1 MKKLT
6 FIFLGCIFAIF
17 LNVNSFAQT
26 TMSQEGQ
33 YIFNSLG
40 FYIGGV
46 LVAFMAAG
54 FCMLESGL
62 VTTKSV
68 STIAAKNIGKFAI
81 CSLIFFLVGYNLAYG
96 VPEGGFMGS
105 FSIWT
110 DTTDAETGYSGY
122 SDWFF
127 QTMFVCATASIVSG
141 AVAERIKI
149 WPFFIFAAI
158 MAGVIYPISM
168 GWQWGGGWLAT
179 SGFSDFAGSTLVHAC
194 GGAAALA
201 GVIVL
206 GAREGRFGSRGEKK
220 SMQPFA
226 ASSIPLVTLG
236 TFLLWFGWFGFN
248 GFSQLAM
255 GTFDD
260 VNAISKIAVNT
271 HLAGAAGTVTGA
283 ALTRLIGGKTDIVMM
298 LNGAL
303 AGLVAITAEPLTPG
317 PITAMI
323 IGSIGAVIMYY
334 GTKLLEN
341 LGLDD
346 VVGAI
351 PVHMFAGIFGTL
363 VVPLTNSDT
372 SFGTQFVG
380 VISVC
385 VFSFVLSWITFST
398 LKSTIGLRISK
409 AAEKQGTDKAEVAEV
424 YGRVQDRHR
433 ESAILDGRTYKK
445 QNQFTF
451 LLHYGF

>member
-1 MKKLT
+1 MRKL
-6 FIFLGCIFAIF
+6 IKIALGAFMFFTI
-17 LNVNSFAQT
+17 LTGSSFAET
-26 TMSQEGQ
+26 TMSAEGQ
-33 YIFNSLG
+33 YIFNSLA

-68 STIAAKNIGKFAI
+68 SSIGAKNIGKFAI
-81 CSLIFFLVGYNLAYG
+81 CSIIFFLFGYNVAYG
-96 VPEGGFMGS
+96 IPEGGYIGS
-105 FSIWT
+105 FSVWS
-110 DTTDAETGYSGY
+110 DASSMGTGYSDS

-127 QTMFVCATASIVSG
+127 QTMFVCATVSIVSG

-149 WPFFIFAAI
+149 WPFFAFAVI
-158 MAGVIYPISM
+158 MSGFIYPISM
-168 GWQWGGGWLAT
+168 GWQWGGGWLSAA
-179 SGFSDFAGSTLVHAC
+179 GFSDFAGSTLVHAC

-206 GAREGRFGSRGEKK
+206 GAREGRFTSSGGKRV
-220 SMQPFA
+220 MVPFA

-283 ALTRLIGGKTDIVMM
+283 VVTRLIGGKTDIIMM

-303 AGLVAITAEPLTPG
+303 AGLVAITAEPLTPT
-317 PITAMI
+317 PILAMA
-323 IGSIGAVIMYY
+323 IGSMGALIMYF
-334 GTKLLEN
+334 GTKMLESF
-341 LGLDD
+341 GIDD

-363 VVPLTNSDT
+363 VVPISNDGT

-380 VISVC
+380 TLSVT
-385 VFSFVLSWITFST
+385 VFSFVLSYLVFLA
-398 LKSTIGLRISK
+398 LKATVGLRISK
-409 AAEKQGTDKAEVAEV
+409 AAEKLGTDKSEIGV
-424 YGRVQDRHR
+424 
-433 ESAILDGRTYKK
+433 SAYAIRD
-445 QNQFTF
+445 
-451 LLHYGF
+451 

>member
-1 MKKLT
+1 MKKQLLNLLIGIIAFISLT
-6 FIFLGCIFAIF
+6 SS
-17 LNVNSFAQT
+17 SFAET
-26 TMSQEGQ
+26 TMSEEGQ
-33 YIFNSLG
+33 YIFNSLA

-81 CSLIFFLVGYNLAYG
+81 ASLIFFLFGYNLAYG
-96 VPEGGFMGS
+96 IPEGGFMGS
-105 FSIWT
+105 FSIWSDKST
-110 DTTDAETGYSGY
+110 VGVGYSDS

-127 QTMFVCATASIVSG
+127 QTMFVCATVSIVSG

-149 WPFFIFAAI
+149 WPFFVFAVA
-158 MAGVIYPISM
+158 MAGIIYPISM
-168 GWQWGGGWLAT
+168 GWQWGGGWLSTA
-179 SGFSDFAGSTLVHAC
+179 GFSDFAGSTIVHAC

-206 GAREGRFGSRGEKK
+206 GARAGRFTSKGGKRV
-220 SMQPFA
+220 MVPFA
-226 ASSIPLVTLG
+226 ASSIPLTTLG

-271 HLAGAAGTVTGA
+271 HLAGAAGTVVGA
-283 ALTRLIGGKTDIVMM
+283 AVSRLIGGKTDVIMM

-303 AGLVAITAEPLTPG
+303 AGLVAITAEPLTPSPMLAIFIG
-317 PITAMI
+317 A
-323 IGSIGAVIMYY
+323 IGSIIMYF
-334 GTKLLEN
+334 GTKMLEN

-363 VVPLTNSDT
+363 VVPLSNGDT
-372 SFGTQFVG
+372 SFGTQ
-380 VISVC
+380 VIGTVSVVAFSFILSYV
-385 VFSFVLSWITFST
+385 VFSA

-409 AAEKQGTDKAEVAEV
+409 EAEKLGTDKAEIGVVA
-424 YGRVQDRHR
+424 YSIRD
-433 ESAILDGRTYKK
+433 
-445 QNQFTF
+445 
-451 LLHYGF
+451 

>member
-1 MKKLT
+1 MYKKILKLIVVATT
-6 FIFLGCIFAIF
+6 FMGFSASAFAD
-17 LNVNSFAQT
+17 S
-26 TMSQEGQ
+26 TMSAEGQ
-33 YIFNSLG
+33 YIFNSLA

-81 CSLIFFLVGYNLAYG
+81 CSMVFFFVGYNLAYG
-96 VPEGGFMGS
+96 ISEGGYIGS
-105 FSIWT
+105 FSMWSEGSKL
-110 DTTDAETGYSGY
+110 DTGYSDS

-127 QTMFVCATASIVSG
+127 QTMFVCATVSIVSG

-149 WPFFIFAAI
+149 WPFFIFAVL
-158 MAGVIYPISM
+158 MSGFIYPVSM
-168 GWQWGGGWLAT
+168 GWQWGGGWLST

-206 GAREGRFGSRGEKK
+206 GARAGRFTSQGGKRV
-220 SMQPFA
+220 MVPFA
-226 ASSIPLVTLG
+226 ASSIPLTTLG

-248 GFSQLAM
+248 GMSQLAM

-260 VNAISKIAVNT
+260 VTAISKIAVNT
-271 HLAGAAGTVTGA
+271 HLAGAAGTFAGA
-283 ALTRLIGGKTDIVMM
+283 VVSRLIGGKTDVIMM

-303 AGLVAITAEPLTPG
+303 AGLVAITAEPLTPSPLAAIVIG
-317 PITAMI
+317 A
-323 IGSIGAVIMYY
+323 IGSLIMYF
-334 GTKLLEN
+334 GTKMLEN
-341 LGLDD
+341 FGLDD

-363 VVPLTNSDT
+363 VVPFTNGDT

-380 VISVC
+380 TISV
-385 VFSFVLSWITFST
+385 VLFSFILSYLVFVA
-398 LKSTIGLRISK
+398 LKQTTGLRISK
-409 AAEKQGTDKAEVAEV
+409 AAEKLGTDKAEIGVVA
-424 YGRVQDRHR
+424 YSIRD
-433 ESAILDGRTYKK
+433 
-445 QNQFTF
+445 
-451 LLHYGF
+451 

>member
-1 MKKLT
+1 MFNLKSITLLT
-6 FIFLGCIFAIF
+6 FSVVTLTCSTAFAD
-17 LNVNSFAQT
+17 T
-26 TMSQEGQ
+26 TMSKEGQ
-33 YIFNSLG
+33 YIFNSLA

-62 VTTKSV
+62 VTNKSV

-81 CSLIFFLVGYNLAYG
+81 ASIVFFLVGYNLAYG
-96 VPEGGFMGS
+96 IPEGGYIGNFSVWNEGS
-105 FSIWT
+105 KI
-110 DTTDAETGYSGY
+110 DTGYSDS

-127 QTMFVCATASIVSG
+127 QTMFVCATVSIVSG

-149 WPFFIFAAI
+149 WPFFVFAVI
-158 MAGVIYPISM
+158 MAGFIYPVSM
-168 GWQWGGGWLAT
+168 GWQWGGGWLST

-201 GVIVL
+201 GIIVL
-206 GAREGRFGSRGEKK
+206 GARTGRFTGTGSKRV
-220 SMQPFA
+220 MVPFA
-226 ASSIPLVTLG
+226 ASSIPLTTLG

-260 VNAISKIAVNT
+260 VTAITTIAVNT
-271 HLAGAAGTVTGA
+271 HLAGAAGTVAGA
-283 ALTRLIGGKTDIVMM
+283 AITRIIGGKTDVIMM

-303 AGLVAITAEPLTPG
+303 AGLVAITAEPLTPS
-317 PITAMI
+317 PMLAML
-323 IGSIGAVIMYY
+323 IGSIGAIIMYF
-334 GTKLLEN
+334 GTKMLEGF
-341 LGLDD
+341 GLDD

-363 VVPLTNSDT
+363 VVPLSNSDT
-372 SFGTQFVG
+372 SFGTQFIG

-385 VFSFVLSWITFST
+385 AFSFVLSFGVFKI
-398 LKSTIGLRISK
+398 LKETIGLRISK
-409 AAEKQGTDKAEVAEV
+409 DAERLGTDKAEVGVVA
-424 YGRVQDRHR
+424 YSIRD
-433 ESAILDGRTYKK
+433 
-445 QNQFTF
+445 
-451 LLHYGF
+451 

>member
-1 MKKLT
+1 MIKIKWFFSRL
-6 FIFLGCIFAIF
+6 ILNLLVFLSLI
-17 LNVNSFAQT
+17 SFANAET
-26 TMSQEGQ
+26 VMSAEGQ
-33 YIFNSLG
+33 YIFNTLG
-40 FYIGGV
+40 FYLGGV

-81 CSLIFFLVGYNLAYG
+81 CSLIFLLFGYNMAYAI
-96 VPEGGFMGS
+96 PEGGYIGKFLMWSDSSELG
-105 FSIWT
+105 
-110 DTTDAETGYSGY
+110 TGYSDH

-158 MAGVIYPISM
+158 MAGFIYPISM
-168 GWQWGGGWLAT
+168 GWQWGGGWLAVA
-179 SGFSDFAGSTLVHAC
+179 GFSDFAGSTMVHAC

-206 GAREGRFGSRGEKK
+206 GAREGRFNLKGQAK
-220 SMQPFA
+220 SLVPFA

-271 HLAGAAGTVTGA
+271 HIAGAAGTVAGA
-283 ALTRLIGGKTDIVMM
+283 VITRLMGGKTDIIMM

-303 AGLVAITAEPLTPG
+303 AGLVAITAEPLTPS
-317 PITAMI
+317 PFLAIF
-323 IGSIGAVIMYY
+323 IGAMGALIMYF
-334 GTKLLEN
+334 GTKFLEYQK
-341 LGLDD
+341 LDD

-363 VVPLTNSDT
+363 MVPISNPNTN
-372 SFGTQFVG
+372 FGTQLLG

-385 VFSFVLSWITFST
+385 VFSFIFSYIVFKA
-398 LKSTIGLRISK
+398 LKQTIGLRISK
-409 AAEKQGTDKAEVAEV
+409 EAEKLGTDKAEVGVVA
-424 YGRVQDRHR
+424 YSIRD
-433 ESAILDGRTYKK
+433 
-445 QNQFTF
+445 
-451 LLHYGF
+451 

>member
-1 MKKLT
+1 MIIFKKL
-6 FIFLGCIFAIF
+6 FLG
-17 LNVNSFAQT
+17 T
-26 TMSQEGQ
+26 TILACLTQSANAETVISDEGQ
-33 YIFNSLG
+33 YIFNTLG
-40 FYIGGV
+40 FYLGGV

-81 CSLIFFLVGYNLAYG
+81 CSLIFLLFGYNMAYAI
-96 VPEGGFMGS
+96 PEGGYIGKFLM
-105 FSIWT
+105 WT
-110 DTTDAETGYSGY
+110 DSSELGTGYADH

-158 MAGVIYPISM
+158 MAGFIYPISM

-179 SGFSDFAGSTLVHAC
+179 AGFSDFAGSTLVHAC

-206 GAREGRFGSRGEKK
+206 GAREGRFSSTGEKK
-220 SMQPFA
+220 SLVPFA

-271 HLAGAAGTVTGA
+271 HIAGAAGTVAGA
-283 ALTRLIGGKTDIVMM
+283 VITRLMGGKTDIIMM

-303 AGLVAITAEPLTPG
+303 AGLVAITAEPLTPS
-317 PITAMI
+317 PILAI
-323 IGSIGAVIMYY
+323 FIGAMGALIMYF
-334 GTKLLEN
+334 GTKFLEYQK
-341 LGLDD
+341 LDD

-363 VVPLTNSDT
+363 MVPISNPNTD
-372 SFGTQFVG
+372 FGTQLLG

-385 VFSFVLSWITFST
+385 VFSFILSYIVFRVL
-398 LKSTIGLRISK
+398 KQTIGLRISK
-409 AAEKQGTDKAEVAEV
+409 EAEKLGTDKAEVGVVA
-424 YGRVQDRHR
+424 YSIRD
-433 ESAILDGRTYKK
+433 
-445 QNQFTF
+445 
-451 LLHYGF
+451 

>member
-1 MKKLT
+1 MTKYFKT
-6 FIFLGCIFAIF
+6 FIIGLISLLSFSNFA
-17 LNVNSFAQT
+17 SAET
-26 TMSQEGQ
+26 TMSAEGQ

-40 FYIGGV
+40 FYLGGV

-81 CSLIFFLVGYNLAYG
+81 CSLIFFLCGYNLAYG
-96 VPEGGFMGS
+96 IPEGGFIGS
-105 FSIWT
+105 FSMWN
-110 DTTDAETGYSGY
+110 DSSELASGYSDY

-206 GAREGRFGSRGEKK
+206 GAREGRFSKSGETK
-220 SMQPFA
+220 SLVPFA

-271 HLAGAAGTVTGA
+271 HLAGAAGTVA
-283 ALTRLIGGKTDIVMM
+283 AAVVTRLLGGKTDIVMM

-303 AGLVAITAEPLTPG
+303 AGLVAITAEPLTPSPVLAIVIG
-317 PITAMI
+317 A
-323 IGSIGAVIMYY
+323 IGSLIMYF
-334 GTKLLEN
+334 GTKFLESKKI
-341 LGLDD
+341 DD

-363 VVPLTNSDT
+363 VVPISNPNTN
-372 SFGTQFVG
+372 FGTQLTG
-380 VISVC
+380 VIAVC
-385 VFSFVLSWITFST
+385 LFSFILSYITFRV
-398 LKSTIGLRISK
+398 LKQTIGLRIS
-409 AAEKQGTDKAEVAEV
+409 AQAEKLGTDVAEV
-424 YGRVQDRHR
+424 GVKAY
-433 ESAILDGRTYKK
+433 AIRD
-445 QNQFTF
+445 
-451 LLHYGF
+451 

>member
-1 MKKLT
+1 MKKITL
-6 FIFLGCIFAIF
+6 IFLGCIFA
-17 LNVNSFAQT
+17 LLASSNSFAES
-26 TMSQEGQ
+26 TMSEEGQ

-68 STIAAKNIGKFAI
+68 STIGAKNIGKFAI
-81 CSLIFFLVGYNLAYG
+81 CSIIFFLFGYNIAYG
-96 VPEGGFMGS
+96 IPEGGYIGS
-105 FSIWT
+105 FSIWS
-110 DTTDAETGYSGY
+110 DGSEVGTGYSDS

-127 QTMFVCATASIVSG
+127 QTMFVCATVSIVSG
-141 AVAERIKI
+141 SVAERIKI
-149 WPFFIFAAI
+149 WPFFAFAVV
-158 MAGVIYPISM
+158 MSGLIYPISM
-168 GWQWGGGWLAT
+168 GWQWGGGWLSAA
-179 SGFSDFAGSTLVHAC
+179 GFSDFAGSTIVHAC

-201 GVIVL
+201 GIIVL
-206 GAREGRFGSRGEKK
+206 GAREGRFTSSGGKRV
-220 SMQPFA
+220 MVPFA

-283 ALTRLIGGKTDIVMM
+283 VVTRLIGGKTDIIMM

-303 AGLVAITAEPLTPG
+303 AGLVAITAEPLAPTPG
-317 PITAMI
+317 LAIV
-323 IGSIGAVIMYY
+323 IGSIGALIMYF
-334 GTKLLEN
+334 GTKMLESF
-341 LGLDD
+341 GLDD

-363 VVPLTNSDT
+363 VVPVSNSDT
-372 SFGTQFVG
+372 AFGTQLIG
-380 VISVC
+380 TISVC
-385 VFSFVLSWITFST
+385 AFSFVLSYATFT
-398 LKSTIGLRISK
+398 ALKATVGLRISK
-409 AAEKQGTDKAEVAEV
+409 AAEKQGTDKAEIGVTA
-424 YGRVQDRHR
+424 YSIRD
-433 ESAILDGRTYKK
+433 
-445 QNQFTF
+445 
-451 LLHYGF
+451 

>member
-1 MKKLT
+1 MKKKSLILLSVFLT
-6 FIFLGCIFAIF
+6 LVLSGTSIAE
-17 LNVNSFAQT
+17 T

-40 FYIGGV
+40 FYLGGV

-96 VPEGGFMGS
+96 VPEGGYIGS
-105 FSIWT
+105 FTIWT
-110 DTTDAETGYSGY
+110 DTTNTETGYSGY

-149 WPFFIFAAI
+149 WPFFLFAAI
-158 MAGVIYPISM
+158 MAGIIYPISM
-168 GWQWGGGWLAT
+168 GWQWGGGWLSSA
-179 SGFSDFAGSTLVHAC
+179 GFSDFAGSTIVHAC

-206 GAREGRFGSRGEKK
+206 GPRSGRFSSLGGKRV
-220 SMQPFA
+220 MVPFA

-283 ALTRLIGGKTDIVMM
+283 AITRLIGGKTDIVMM

-323 IGSIGAVIMYY
+323 IGSLGAVIMYY
-334 GTKLLEN
+334 GTKMLEGF
-341 LGLDD
+341 GLDD

-363 VVPLTNSDT
+363 VVPFTNSDT
-372 SFGTQFVG
+372 TFVTQFIG
-380 VISVC
+380 MFSV
-385 VFSFVLSWITFST
+385 VAFSFVLSYLAFIAM
-398 LKSTIGLRISK
+398 KSTIGLRISK
-409 AAEKQGTDKAEVAEV
+409 EAEKLGTDKAEVGVTA
-424 YGRVQDRHR
+424 YSIRD
-433 ESAILDGRTYKK
+433 
-445 QNQFTF
+445 
-451 LLHYGF
+451 

>member
-1 MKKLT
+1 MKKSLLLILLLLS
-6 FIFLGCIFAIF
+6 IFTTS
-17 LNVNSFAQT
+17 SFAET
-26 TMSQEGQ
+26 TMSEEGQ
-33 YIFNSLG
+33 YIFNSLA

-81 CSLIFFLVGYNLAYG
+81 CSIVFFLVGYNLAYG
-96 VPEGGFMGS
+96 IPEGGYIGS
-105 FSIWT
+105 FSIWSDGT
-110 DTTDAETGYSGY
+110 EMGTGYSGH

-149 WPFFIFAAI
+149 WPFFIFAAF
-158 MAGVIYPISM
+158 MAGLIYPISM
-168 GWQWGGGWLAT
+168 GWQWGGGWLSTA
-179 SGFSDFAGSTLVHAC
+179 GFSDFAGSTLVHAC

-206 GAREGRFGSRGEKK
+206 GAREGRFGPRGQKR
-220 SMQPFA
+220 SMEPFA

-271 HLAGAAGTVTGA
+271 HLAGAAGTVAGA
-283 ALTRLIGGKTDIVMM
+283 ALTRLLNGKTDIVMM

-317 PITAMI
+317 PILAMC
-323 IGSIGAVIMYY
+323 IGAMGAVIMYF
-334 GTKLLEN
+334 GTKFLESKA
-341 LGLDD
+341 LDD

-363 VVPLTNSDT
+363 VVPLSNEDTN
-372 SFGTQFVG
+372 FMTQFVG

-385 VFSFVLSWITFST
+385 VFSFVLSYAVFKI
-398 LKSTIGLRISK
+398 LKENNINIQK
-409 AAEKQGTDKAEVAEV
+409 NNV
-424 YGRVQDRHR
+424 
-433 ESAILDGRTYKK
+433 
-445 QNQFTF
+445 
-451 LLHYGF
+451 

>member
-1 MKKLT
+1 MTQFSKTL
-6 FIFLGCIFAIF
+6 IISLIS
-17 LNVNSFAQT
+17 LLSFSNIASAET
-26 TMSQEGQ
+26 TMSAEGQ

-40 FYIGGV
+40 FYLGGV

-81 CSLIFFLVGYNLAYG
+81 CSLIFFLCGYNLAYG
-96 VPEGGFMGS
+96 IPEGGFIGS
-105 FSIWT
+105 FSMWS
-110 DTTDAETGYSGY
+110 DSSELATGYSDY

-206 GAREGRFGSRGEKK
+206 GAREGRFTKSGETK
-220 SMQPFA
+220 SLVPFA

-271 HLAGAAGTVTGA
+271 HLAGAAGTVA
-283 ALTRLIGGKTDIVMM
+283 AAVVTRLLGGKTDIVMM

-323 IGSIGAVIMYY
+323 IGSIGAIIMYF
-334 GTKLLEN
+334 GTKMLESY
-341 LGLDD
+341 GLDD

-363 VVPLTNSDT
+363 AVPLSNADAN
-372 SFGTQFVG
+372 FGSQLYGILWVNIFVFIVAF
-380 VISVC
+380 VIWY
-385 VFSFVLSWITFST
+385 LMKMTFG
-398 LKSTIGLRISK
+398 IRISDE
-409 AAEKQGTDKAEVAEV
+409 AEKLGTDKAEVGVLA
-424 YGRVQDRHR
+424 Y
-433 ESAILDGRTYKK
+433 AIRD
-445 QNQFTF
+445 
-451 LLHYGF
+451 

>member
-1 MKKLT
+1 MKKNLCHL
-6 FIFLGCIFAIF
+6 IAGVAICLGFANI
-17 LNVNSFAQT
+17 VYAET
-26 TMSQEGQ
+26 TLSAEGQ
-33 YIFNSLG
+33 YIFNSLA

-68 STIAAKNIGKFAI
+68 SSIGAKNIGKFAI
-81 CSLIFFLVGYNLAYG
+81 CSIVFFLFGYNVAYG
-96 VPEGGFMGS
+96 IPEGGYIGS
-105 FSIWT
+105 FSVWS
-110 DTTDAETGYSGY
+110 DASNMGTGYSDS

-127 QTMFVCATASIVSG
+127 QTMFVCATVSIVSG

-149 WPFFIFAAI
+149 WPFFAFAVI
-158 MAGVIYPISM
+158 MSGFIYPISM
-168 GWQWGGGWLAT
+168 GWQWGGGWLSTA
-179 SGFSDFAGSTLVHAC
+179 GFSDFAGSTLVHAC

-206 GAREGRFGSRGEKK
+206 GAREGRFTSSGGKRV
-220 SMQPFA
+220 MVPFA

-271 HLAGAAGTVTGA
+271 HLAGAAGTITGA
-283 ALTRLIGGKTDIVMM
+283 VVTRLVGGKTDIIMM

-303 AGLVAITAEPLTPG
+303 AGLVSITAEPLTPTPG
-317 PITAMI
+317 LAIV
-323 IGSIGAVIMYY
+323 IGSIGALIMYF
-334 GTKLLEN
+334 GTKMLESF
-341 LGLDD
+341 GIDD

-363 VVPLTNSDT
+363 VVPISNSDT
-372 SFGTQFVG
+372 SFGTQFLG
-380 VISVC
+380 TLSVC
-385 VFSFVLSWITFST
+385 VFSFVFSYLVFLT
-398 LKSTIGLRISK
+398 LKGTVGLRISK
-409 AAEKQGTDKAEVAEV
+409 AAEKLGTDKSEIGVTA
-424 YGRVQDRHR
+424 YSIRD
-433 ESAILDGRTYKK
+433 
-445 QNQFTF
+445 
-451 LLHYGF
+451 

>member
-1 MKKLT
+1 MRKNLLNLLIGITAFFSLT
-6 FIFLGCIFAIF
+6 GPILAE
-17 LNVNSFAQT
+17 T
-26 TMSQEGQ
+26 TMSEEGQ
-33 YIFNSLG
+33 YIFNSLA

-81 CSLIFFLVGYNLAYG
+81 ASLIFFLFGYNMAYG
-96 VPEGGFMGS
+96 VSEGGFIGS
-105 FSIWT
+105 FSMWS
-110 DTTDAETGYSGY
+110 DKSAVGVGYSDS

-127 QTMFVCATASIVSG
+127 QTMFVCATVSIVSG

-149 WPFFIFAAI
+149 WPFFFFAVL
-158 MAGVIYPISM
+158 MAGFIYPISM
-168 GWQWGGGWLAT
+168 GWQWGKGWLYVA
-179 SGFSDFAGSTLVHAC
+179 GFSDFAGSTLVHAC

-206 GAREGRFGSRGEKK
+206 GARSGRFTSQGGRRV
-220 SMQPFA
+220 MVPFA
-226 ASSIPLVTLG
+226 ASSIPLTTLG

-271 HLAGAAGTVTGA
+271 HLAGAAGTVAGA
-283 ALTRLIGGKTDIVMM
+283 AITRLLGGKTDVIMM

-303 AGLVAITAEPLTPG
+303 AGLVAITAEPLTPS
-317 PITAMI
+317 PILAI
-323 IGSIGAVIMYY
+323 FIGAIGAIIMYF
-334 GTKLLEN
+334 GTKMLEN
-341 LGLDD
+341 FGLDD

-363 VVPLTNSDT
+363 VVPLSNSDT

-380 VISVC
+380 VISV
-385 VFSFVLSWITFST
+385 VAFSFILSYIAFVA
-398 LKSTIGLRISK
+398 LKATVGLRISK
-409 AAEKQGTDKAEVAEV
+409 AAEKLGTDKAEVGVVA
-424 YGRVQDRHR
+424 YSIRD
-433 ESAILDGRTYKK
+433 
-445 QNQFTF
+445 
-451 LLHYGF
+451 